1 MPNTINESWQQAI
14 RDINIAKI
22 ATLLTDDPAL
32 VDQGVVHTRR
42 DGTTFET
49 LPLEMVNQSLDA
61 AKMLVDAG
69 ADPNKKG
76 DGDVLA
82 LHNAALDVANFL
94 LDAGADVNKIGYE
107 ECSPLMY
114 EVYMKNHDT
123 ARLFIAHGANVNYQR
138 QLDGFCALHFSAQ
151 KRDADMIDILLNAGA
166 DTSLKN
172 DDGKT
177 PLDIAIANGA
187 TDVVNKLKPSA

>member
-94 LDAGADVNKIGYE
+94 LDACAGGLPEGLYLAVHIDDWTLQIGK
-107 ECSPLMY
+107 CRKS
-114 EVYMKNHDT
+114 T
-123 ARLFIAHGANVNYQR
+123 RFFISDSG
-138 QLDGFCALHFSAQ
+138 
-151 KRDADMIDILLNAGA
+151 I
-166 DTSLKN
+166 
-172 DDGKT
+172 
-177 PLDIAIANGA
+177 
-187 TDVVNKLKPSA
+187 